1 MYHIMVR
8 FDHDFAMKSRLGRLQ
23 LVGAVVGALHA
34 VATAQLLQQVTVG
47 DGRVWRATQRHQLRD
62 RHAER
67 PAETQSV
74 TSSETVTPN
83 YQLKHKASPAATP
96 ARQTIS

>member
-1 MYHIMVR
+1 MYDIMVR
-8 FDHDFAMKSRLGRLQ
+8 FVHDFEMKSRLGRLQ

-47 DGRVWRATQRHQLRD
+47 DGRVRRATQRHQLRD

-74 TSSETVTPN
+74 TSDTVGDWVEHTKWSSETD
-83 YQLKHKASPAATP
+83 KFG
-96 ARQTIS
+96 IS